1 MHVADTAQE
10 TLQGTQARPV
20 DSYELGRGHVPELEL
35 ELELEPEP
43 ELELEPEPEPL
54 PAPAP
59 GLELVPAS
67 LQRPDCC
74 TWAAA
79 GHVDRLTTK
88 LLKFEMTTLVEGLD
102 YGIAAAAEAAVA
114 AVAVREDEDEEN

>member
-20 DSYELGRGHVPELEL
+20 DSYGLVPVRGHVP
-35 ELELEPEP
+35 EPEP

-54 PAPAP
+54 PA
-59 GLELVPAS
+59 LELAPAS
-67 LQRPDCC
+67 SQRPDCY

-79 GHVDRLTTK
+79 DHVDRLTMG
-88 LLKFEMTTLVEGLD
+88 LLRFETTTLAEELD
-102 YGIAAAAEAAVA
+102 CGVAAAEAAVA
-114 AVAVREDEDEEN
+114 VAVAVRGDEDEEN